1 MSRKFDELIAVLEHF
16 DNSTLTDDGVSAR
29 FEILRLEELD
39 STIGNIYRDLY
50 EIQDCFES
58 LTSADQTSALPSM
71 FGLLEK
77 AGDFET
83 GSGMPG
89 PIVHAIESSKEYFPF

>member
-16 DNSTLTDDGVSAR
+16 DISTLTDDGVSAR

-50 EIQDCFES
+50 
-58 LTSADQTSALPSM
+58 
-71 FGLLEK
+71 
-77 AGDFET
+77 
-83 GSGMPG
+83 
-89 PIVHAIESSKEYFPF
+89 